1 MINRIL
7 SLSIRTHLIILVCLL
22 VFPSILLVIYSGL
35 LEREQA
41 IIDAQAN
48 CRRFVNTLAARQQT
62 MVVGAEQLTMALS
75 LLPAVQSRNADEVN
89 SILSALP
96 RKDIQYSIITV
107 ADKTGLIWASSLP
120 SQGKAFLTD
129 RKYFQD
135 VMRTGMFTSGGYV
148 IGRITKKPIL
158 VFGSPVRNKKN
169 VLSGVMSIGLI
180 LDYAQDEFEK
190 AKLPAGTFFSMLDHN
205 GVIIYNNSQNKS
217 HKMLQG
223 LRDIKEET
231 FTAMRQGPDE
241 GTFNAIG
248 NDDNVRIFAYKK
260 LRLAHDQE
268 QYLYIRTSIAQ
279 ASVTAAATAK
289 MQKYLSILGLIFVFG
304 LSVSWLIGKRAII
317 DRIKILESAAKKL
330 SEGTAYVNVSN
341 LVQGA
346 ELGRLANAFDNMSL
360 TLSEREKS
368 LRETEERFR
377 ILSEAAFEAIAIHE
391 GGVLISAN
399 DQYFKMFGYDPDEA
413 IGKQMMSMTI
423 APEAIDFATKQI
435 ATDSLEPYESIGVR
449 KDGTRFPMEVRGR
462 KMDYKGRIVR
472 FGAIVDITERKQS
485 EEALRSSENK
495 YRTLTEQMPD
505 LIWHKDIN
513 NVYVSCNRSY
523 AEAVGLTVDTIAG
536 HRDEDFYPPELVAK
550 YLADDQY
557 IIATGQ
563 PLKMEEMWRETRGNR
578 WLHTSKAPLLDK
590 SGNCI
595 GTIGIAHDITERKQV
610 EAERKHMELQLFQSQ
625 KMEAIG
631 TLAGGIAH
639 DFNNIL
645 SVIIGYA
652 ELARDKNQKE
662 NKEKYLQETLNGAQ
676 RAKNLV
682 KQILT
687 FSRQED
693 HTEKKPLDIK
703 VLLKEAIKFLR
714 SSIPTTVE
722 INHHIT
728 EEDCNIMA
736 DPTQMHQVIMN
747 LCTNAA
753 HAMKAGGTLK
763 VELANIE
770 LAKDEIPNYP
780 DLQPGHYVK
789 LTVSDTGY
797 GIDPDN
803 IQKIFD
809 PFFTTKSVD
818 EGTGLGLSVVYGIV
832 KGHGGVINVYSE
844 PGKGASFHIYLP
856 RIIQTETKEMDTG
869 KPVIGGTERILF
881 VDDEPALVDIG
892 MRMLFPLGYHVTGAT
907 SSKEALD
914 IFCADPQRFD
924 LVITDMTLPKITGID
939 LSREM
944 LKIRPDIP
952 IILCSGIKEPKTEAQ
967 VKSLGIRVYLTKPLT
982 RKELA
987 WVVRDTLDSQK
998 KQAV

>member
-22 VFPSILLVIYSGL
+22 VFPSILLAIYSGL
-35 LEREQA
+35 LERKQA

-48 CRRFVNTLAARQQT
+48 CRRFVNTLAARQQS

-107 ADKTGLIWASSLP
+107 ADKTGLIWASSIP
-120 SQGKAFLTD
+120 SREKAFLTD

-158 VFGSPVRNKKN
+158 VFGTPLRNKKN
-169 VLSGVMSIGLI
+169 VLSGVMSIGLV
-180 LDYAQDEFEK
+180 LDYAQDEFER

-205 GVIIYNNSQNKS
+205 GIIIYTNSQNKS

-248 NDDNVRIFAYKK
+248 NDDNVRLFAYKK

-279 ASVTAAATAK
+279 ASVTAVATAK
-289 MQKYLSILGLIFVFG
+289 MQKYLSILGLIFVLG
-304 LSVSWLIGKRAII
+304 LSVSWLIGKRAIV

-330 SEGTAYVNVSN
+330 SEGTAYVNVSS

-346 ELGRLANAFDNMSL
+346 ELSKLANTFDNMSL
-360 TLSEREKS
+360 ALSEREKS
-368 LRETEERFR
+368 LRESEERFR
-377 ILSEAAFEAIAIHE
+377 ILSEAAFEAIAIHD

-399 DQYFKMFGYDPDEA
+399 DQYFKMFGYEPDEA
-413 IGKQMMSMTI
+413 IGKQMMSITI
-423 APEAIDFATKQI
+423 APEAIEFAKKQMV
-435 ATDSLEPYESIGVR
+435 AGSLAPYESIGIR
-449 KDGTRFPMEVRGR
+449 KDGTRFPMEIRAR
-462 KMDYKGRIVR
+462 KMDYKGRNVR

-485 EEALRSSENK
+485 EEALQSSEHK
-495 YRTLTEQMPD
+495 YRILTEQMPD
-505 LIWHKDIN
+505 FIWHKDIN
-513 NVYVSCNRSY
+513 SVYISCNRSY
-523 AEAVGLTVDTIAG
+523 AKAVGLTVDTIAG

-550 YLADDQY
+550 YLADDQHV
-557 IIATGQ
+557 IATGQ
-563 PLKMEEMWRETRGNR
+563 PLKTEEMWRETGGNR

-595 GTIGIAHDITERKQV
+595 GTIGIAHDITERKQL

-652 ELARDKNQKE
+652 ELAKDRSQKE
-662 NKEKYLQETLNGAQ
+662 NKEHYLQEVIKGAE
-676 RAKNLV
+676 RARNLV

-687 FSRQED
+687 FSRQEN
-693 HTEKKPLDIK
+693 HEKKPLDIK
-703 VLLKEAIKFLR
+703 
-714 SSIPTTVE
+714 
-722 INHHIT
+722 
-728 EEDCNIMA
+728 
-736 DPTQMHQVIMN
+736 
-747 LCTNAA
+747 
-753 HAMKAGGTLK
+753 
-763 VELANIE
+763 
-770 LAKDEIPNYP
+770 
-780 DLQPGHYVK
+780 
-789 LTVSDTGY
+789 
-797 GIDPDN
+797 
-803 IQKIFD
+803 
-809 PFFTTKSVD
+809 
-818 EGTGLGLSVVYGIV
+818 
-832 KGHGGVINVYSE
+832 
-844 PGKGASFHIYLP
+844 
-856 RIIQTETKEMDTG
+856 
-869 KPVIGGTERILF
+869 
-881 VDDEPALVDIG
+881 
-892 MRMLFPLGYHVTGAT
+892 
-907 SSKEALD
+907 
-914 IFCADPQRFD
+914 FC
-924 LVITDMTLPKITGID
+924 
-939 LSREM
+939 
-944 LKIRPDIP
+944 
-952 IILCSGIKEPKTEAQ
+952 
-967 VKSLGIRVYLTKPLT
+967 
-982 RKELA
+982 
-987 WVVRDTLDSQK
+987 
-998 KQAV
+998 